1 MKKLRIE
8 IQSILLAIVIILAV
22 VFSGYYFFRS
32 LAGLVN
38 VVHQQSKTDP
48 ALLVIDRIVSEFPE
62 IENQARLF
70 ILSGNENYLGE
81 YQAKNDTMVDQLQY
95 LVQVAP
101 VSNFDRELLDSL
113 RSLSLRRLIV
123 WNEILDIH
131 LSASSESSRIT
142 NELGKIQEVATDTV
156 VAEPEKRSFLARLF
170 KKQKDEDLVGQPSAV
185 QPATEDIRNEFMRAQ
200 RQIEENLQRL
210 KSREA
215 ELIEAN
221 QDLTNKMSQ
230 LTGLLEYIEKKRL
243 EKNTAE
249 ADKLAITT
257 KNRITMLGIFVV
269 LLVMAILFLL
279 FRFLRR
285 NSETQKLLVKAK
297 AGAEEL
303 ARTKEL
309 FIANVSHEMKTP
321 LNAIYGITEQM
332 LQRELDKDTKEELT
346 IVRNSSRH
354 LYSLVNDTLDL
365 ARIHAGMITIHPVD
379 FNPDDILAEAIE
391 LVKPDAQSKNLELRY
406 LKSNELPDALYGD
419 PVRLKQMVLNLLS
432 NALKF
437 TESGSITL
445 EADVNRASEKYLL
458 KVKVTDSGAGIPAAD
473 LDKVFEEFVQSSA
486 NDPARH
492 RGTGLGLP
500 IVKKMAELQ
509 GGKVSLTSSPG
520 KGTTVEFSI
529 PYGEGNPKSIRNV
542 DKQEVLPSPELL
554 KKRILVVDDEPY
566 NRYVLAMIFNKWGVQ
581 FDEAVDGQDAVKKA
595 SGGEY
600 DIILMDVRMPVM
612 DGYTASKEILK
623 SRNNLKIIALTAT
636 SGQEEREK
644 SISAGM
650 TTVLSKPF
658 TEEQLTNVL
667 NSCVTGSVTGKLP
680 GATKVKINSSNGS
693 PDVDLAELKR
703 MTDGNRDFFLEMI
716 QIFIQSTGKGVTEMN
731 NAFRQQDYDALSN
744 AAHKMASPVKHLRA
758 DGLYNKIKQLEHL
771 DFDNTPTEQTAQ
783 LIGTIEHEI
792 RKINGYFESVYLE
805 TQKKNGWKGNLEP
818 EKY

>member
-8 IQSILLAIVIILAV
+8 IQSIFLAIVIILAV
-22 VFSGYYFFRS
+22 AFSGYYFFRS

-38 VVHQQSKTDP
+38 VVHQQSKNDP
-48 ALLVIDRIVSEFPE
+48 ALVVIDRIVSEFPE

-70 ILSGNENYLGE
+70 ILSGNQNYLEE

-131 LSASSESSRIT
+131 LSASNESSRISD
-142 NELGKIQEVATDTV
+142 ELGKKRQVSPDTL
-156 VAEPEKRSFLARLF
+156 VAEPEKRGFLARLF
-170 KKQKDEDLVGQPSAV
+170 NRQKEEKSDHSAV
-185 QPATEDIRNEFMRAQ
+185 AQPAAEDIRNEFMKAQ
-200 RQIEENLQRL
+200 RQIEENLKRL

-215 ELIEAN
+215 ELIETN

-230 LTGLLEYIEKKRL
+230 LTGLLEYMEKKRL

-269 LLVMAILFLL
+269 MLVMAILFLL

-285 NSETQKLLVKAK
+285 NSETQKLLVQAK

-332 LQRELDKDTKEELT
+332 LQRDLDQDTKEELT

-365 ARIHAGMITIHPVD
+365 ARIHSGMITIHPVD
-379 FNPDDILAEAIE
+379 FDPDAILTEAIE
-391 LVKPDAQSKNLELRY
+391 LVKPDARDKKLELRY
-406 LKSNELPDALYGD
+406 LKSNELPDALLGD

-437 TESGSITL
+437 TEKGRVTL
-445 EADVNRASEKYLL
+445 EADVNRDSDNYLL
-458 KVKVTDSGAGIPAAD
+458 KVKVSDTGTGIPAAD
-473 LDKVFEEFVQSSA
+473 LDKVFEEFVQSSS

-509 GGKVSLTSSPG
+509 GGKVYLSSTLG
-520 KGTTVEFSI
+520 KGTVVEFSI
-529 PYGEGNPKSIRNV
+529 PYSPGNPKSLGEE
-542 DKQEVLPSPELL
+542 DKQEVLPLPELL
-554 KKRILVVDDEPY
+554 KKKILVVDDEPY
-566 NRYVLAMIFNKWGVQ
+566 NRYLLAMIFNKWGLY
-581 FDEAVDGQDAVKKA
+581 FDEAVDGLEAVERA
-595 SGGEY
+595 SGTDF
-600 DIILMDVRMPVM
+600 DIILMDVRMPGM
-612 DGYTASKEILK
+612 DGYNASKEILK
-623 SRNNLKIIALTAT
+623 VRKDIRIIALTAT

-644 SISAGM
+644 SKSAGM
-650 TTVLSKPF
+650 VAVLSKPF
-658 TEEQLTNVL
+658 TEGQLTTLL
-667 NSCVTGSVTGKLP
+667 NSCVSSTLKVHKSE
-680 GATKVKINSSNGS
+680 ATKVTKSSANGS

-703 MTDGNRDFFLEMI
+703 MTDGNKEFFLEMI

-731 NAFRQQDYDALSN
+731 EAFRKEDYEALSN

-758 DGLYNKIKQLEHL
+758 DGLYAKIKQLEHL
-771 DFDNTPTEQTAQ
+771 DFINTPTETTAQ
-783 LIGTIEHEI
+783 LIGAIENEI
-792 RKINGYFESVYLE
+792 RKINVYFKSVYSD
-805 TQKKNGWKGNLEP
+805 TQKNNGLNGHMEHGKP
-818 EKY
+818 

>member
-8 IQSILLAIVIILAV
+8 IQSIFLAIVIILAV

-48 ALLVIDRIVSEFPE
+48 ALVVIDRIVSEFPE

-70 ILSGNENYLGE
+70 ILSGNQNYLGE

-131 LSASSESSRIT
+131 LSASTETTRISED
-142 NELGKIQEVATDTV
+142 LGKKQEITSDSIVSQ
-156 VAEPEKRSFLARLF
+156 PEKRNFLSRLF
-170 KKQKDEDLVGQPSAV
+170 KRQKDEVSEKPVVV
-185 QPATEDIRNEFMRAQ
+185 QPAAEDIRNEFMKAQ
-200 RQIEENLQRL
+200 RQIEENLKRL

-215 ELIEAN
+215 ELIETN

-230 LTGLLEYIEKKRL
+230 LTGLLEYMEKKRL

-269 LLVMAILFLL
+269 MLVMAILFLL

-285 NSETQKLLVKAK
+285 NSETQKLLVQAK

-332 LQRELDKDTKEELT
+332 LQRDLDQDTKEELT

-379 FNPDDILAEAIE
+379 FDPDGILTEAIE
-391 LVKPDAQSKNLELRY
+391 LVKPDARGKNLELRY
-406 LKSNELPDALYGD
+406 LKSNELPEALVGD

-437 TESGSITL
+437 TEKGRVTL
-445 EADVNRASEKYLL
+445 EADVNRDIDNYVL
-458 KVKVTDSGAGIPAAD
+458 KVKVTDTGKGIPAAD
-473 LDKVFEEFVQSSA
+473 LDKVFEEFVQSSS

-509 GGKVSLTSSPG
+509 GGKVSLSSTLG
-520 KGTTVEFSI
+520 KGTVVEFSI
-529 PYGEGNPKSIRNV
+529 PYAPGNPKSFGEE
-542 DKQEVLPSPELL
+542 DKQEVLPLPELL
-554 KKRILVVDDEPY
+554 KKKILVVDDEPY
-566 NRYVLAMIFNKWGVQ
+566 NRYLLSMIFNKWGLH
-581 FDEAVDGQDAVKKA
+581 FDEAVDGLEAVEKA
-595 SGGEY
+595 SVADF
-600 DIILMDVRMPVM
+600 DIILMDVRMPGM
-612 DGYTASKEILK
+612 DGYNASKEILK
-623 SRNNLKIIALTAT
+623 VRKDTRIIALTAT

-644 SISAGM
+644 SKSAGM
-650 TTVLSKPF
+650 VAVLSKPF
-658 TEEQLTNVL
+658 TEGQLTTLL
-667 NSCVTGSVTGKLP
+667 NSCVSNTVKVNKAV
-680 GATKVKINSSNGS
+680 ATKVTKSSANGS

-703 MTDGNRDFFLEMI
+703 MTDGNREFFLEMI

-731 NAFRQQDYDALSN
+731 EAFRKEDYEALSN

-758 DGLYNKIKQLEHL
+758 DGLYAKIKQLEHL
-771 DFDNTPTEQTAQ
+771 DFVNTPTETTAQ
-783 LIGTIEHEI
+783 LIGTIENEI
-792 RKINGYFESVYLE
+792 RKINVYFESVYFE
-805 TQKKNGWKGNLEP
+805 TNKKNGLNGSSEHG
-818 EKY
+818 